1 LLQHAKNTVDWYP
14 WSEEAF
20 EKASKE
26 NKPIFLSI
34 GYSTYHWCH
43 VMAHESFK
51 EVYLWM
57 KKVLIAYFSLTG
69 KTEMMAQYVAEGIRF
84 SGNEAVTKKISDI
97 KTADDLNN
105 YDGYIF
111 GSPTYHRDMAE
122 PMKTFLFLAKKA
134 NLEGKLAGAFGSY
147 THSGDAPAIIF
158 DTMQYVYIMEPFELG
173 SFNLKEAVIEM
184 SEGMRSCQDY
194 GRVFGEKLGS

>member
-1 LLQHAKNTVDWYP
+1 
-14 WSEEAF
+14 
-20 EKASKE
+20 
-26 NKPIFLSI
+26 
-34 GYSTYHWCH
+34 
-43 VMAHESFK
+43 
-51 EVYLWM
+51 M

-69 KTEMMAQYVAEGIRF
+69 KTEKMAEYIAEGVRF
-84 SGNEAVTKKISDI
+84 SGQQAVMKKISDI
-97 KTADDLNN
+97 KSANDLAG

-158 DTMQYVYIMEPFELG
+158 DTMQYVYKMEPFELS
-173 SFNLKEAVIEM
+173 SFRLKEAVIETG
-184 SEGMRSCQDY
+184 EGMRSCQDY
-194 GRVFGEKLGS
+194 GKVFGEKLGK